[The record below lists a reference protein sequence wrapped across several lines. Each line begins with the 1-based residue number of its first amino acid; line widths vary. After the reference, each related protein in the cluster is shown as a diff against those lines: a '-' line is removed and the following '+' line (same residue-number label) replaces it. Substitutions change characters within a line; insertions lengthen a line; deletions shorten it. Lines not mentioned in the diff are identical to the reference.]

1 MGRLVPY
8 KRPKLVTDACR
19 GLPHRLTM
27 VGIGPLED
35 AVRARLPD
43 NVELRGWISREEL
56 ARLYRRAAGFLHV
69 GDEDFGITMVEA
81 LAAGVPVIALD
92 AGGARDIVRDGV
104 DGVLIA
110 EPSIHAVRDAVERVV
125 SARWDARA
133 LEVRAR
139 EFSRERFASR
149 MRVLLSD
156 AMR

>member
-1 MGRLVPY
+1 M
-8 KRPKLVTDACR
+8 
-19 GLPHRLTM
+19 
-27 VGIGPLED
+27 
-35 AVRARLPD
+35 
-43 NVELRGWISREEL
+43 
-56 ARLYRRAAGFLHV
+56 
-69 GDEDFGITMVEA
+69 TMVEA

-110 EPSIHAVRDAVERVV
+110 EPSIDGVRDAVDRVV

-156 AMR
+156 VMR